1 MRRAVFAAAAAVL
14 LLATGCST
22 QAPAPASPSA
32 GAVPAADT
40 VPAADAEHNASD
52 VMFLQMMI
60 AHNGQGLEL
69 TGLAGDRAVRE
80 EVRLLAAAIDTTQRE
95 EVKIMQ
101 SWLTGWEEATTAS
114 ADMSAHASHGGL
126 PATGPEQIEALR
138 KASDAD
144 FEATFLNLLTGH
156 QNSAVELT
164 NLAADGVNQQTKDL
178 AERIRQSRA
187 DQVARMLRM
196 IGG

>member
-1 MRRAVFAAAAAVL
+1 M
-14 LLATGCST
+14 
-22 QAPAPASPSA
+22 
-32 GAVPAADT
+32 PAADAL
-40 VPAADAEHNASD
+40 PAADAEHNAAD

-60 AHNGQGLEL
+60 MHNGQGLEL
-69 TGLAGDRAVRE
+69 TGLAADRTVSE

-101 SWLTGWEEATTAS
+101 SWLGGWKEPTTAS
-114 ADMSAHASHGGL
+114 KDMTTHASHGGL

-138 KASDAD
+138 NTSDAN

-164 NLAADGVNQQTKDL
+164 NLATDGVNPQTGDL
-178 AERIRQSRA
+178 AERIKESRA
-187 DQVARMLRM
+187 DQVAQMLRL

>member
-1 MRRAVFAAAAAVL
+1 MRRAFFAAAAAAL

-22 QAPAPASPSA
+22 RTPAPAPPPADA
-32 GAVPAADT
+32 ARAADT
-40 VPAADAEHNASD
+40 LPAADAEHNAAD

-60 AHNGQGLEL
+60 AHDGQGLEL
-69 TGLAGDRAVRE
+69 TGLAAGRTVSE

-95 EVKIMQ
+95 EVKIMR
-101 SWLTGWEEATTAS
+101 SWLAGWNEATAVS
-114 ADMSAHASHGGL
+114 QDMSAHASHGGL
-126 PATGPEQIEALR
+126 PATGPEQVEALR
-138 KASDAD
+138 NAPDAD

-164 NLAADGVNQQTKDL
+164 NLAADGVNPQAKDL
-178 AERIRQSRA
+178 AERIRESRA
-187 DQVARMLRM
+187 DQVAQMLRM